1 MCTVLEQETTM
12 PSYDTKVVVFNR
24 SVIRIYAEL
33 QISITFHYKLLFL
46 NFKLTYT
53 YLCST
58 VYGRSFLGARYK
70 GVNNV
75 PKIVT

>member
-24 SVIRIYAEL
+24 SVPVIRIYAEL
-33 QISITFHYKLLFL
+33 QISITFHSKLLFL

-58 VYGRSFLGARYK
+58 VYGRSFLGTR
-70 GVNNV
+70 V
-75 PKIVT
+75 